1 MTDESPESITRKVIE
16 SCASCGYCLD
26 IVDEMPC
33 LFFHRLSQL
42 YNKEHEENEPVTPRD
57 LRLLVDLCNMCGL
70 CPCADERANVR
81 RAKDGFVARDGLKP
95 SLRVLEDVQLVGR
108 VCGAFPQLAN
118 RLLENE
124 AASGLFKRLT
134 GIHPARKFP
143 AIPSEGFS
151 AWVKERGLDRK
162 REASGRKVAYFAGCT
177 ARYYFPEVA
186 RAAVEVMEQNGINVY
201 LPEQKCCGMPSLL
214 EGDRKFTFKQAAF
227 NLEKLS
233 EAIDEGYD
241 IVCSCPTCSYMLKD
255 MFSDGA
261 YFSDDFRAM
270 VKKLQAEYGGD
281 VLKIPVERIEEQ
293 LNEGFH
299 APPSEHPLEPDR
311 SSTPLRMVSHG
322 LRPFLPLRMIVE
334 GLLRDESYFAPL
346 DGLKRIKIASHTF
359 DLGEYLTR
367 LHRDGQLN
375 LKLGPVTGRMAYY
388 APCHLKQQKIGQPWT
403 ELLALVPRSSVEAVG
418 GTYDCCGISGIMGLK
433 RGFHHASLAM
443 GRPLMDKIVKID
455 PEKLLCD
462 CLSCRIQFNQALP
475 YKVLHPVEILNESY
489 GNYREQ

>member
-1 MTDESPESITRKVIE
+1 
-16 SCASCGYCLD
+16 
-26 IVDEMPC
+26 
-33 LFFHRLSQL
+33 
-42 YNKEHEENEPVTPRD
+42 
-57 LRLLVDLCNMCGL
+57 
-70 CPCADERANVR
+70 
-81 RAKDGFVARDGLKP
+81 
-95 SLRVLEDVQLVGR
+95 
-108 VCGAFPQLAN
+108 
-118 RLLENE
+118 
-124 AASGLFKRLT
+124 
-134 GIHPARKFP
+134 
-143 AIPSEGFS
+143 
-151 AWVKERGLDRK
+151 
-162 REASGRKVAYFAGCT
+162 
-177 ARYYFPEVA
+177 
-186 RAAVEVMEQNGINVY
+186 
-201 LPEQKCCGMPSLL
+201 MPSLL
-214 EGDRKFTFKQAAF
+214 EGDRKFTFKRAAF

-359 DLGEYLTR
+359 DLGEYLAR

-375 LKLGPVTGRMAYY
+375 LKLGPVTDRMAYY